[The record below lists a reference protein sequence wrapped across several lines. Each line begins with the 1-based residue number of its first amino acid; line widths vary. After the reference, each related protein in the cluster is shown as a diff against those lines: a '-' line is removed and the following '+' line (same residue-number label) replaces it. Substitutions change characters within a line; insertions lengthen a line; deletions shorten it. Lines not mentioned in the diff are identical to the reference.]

1 MDDGVRIPLSDIYAE
16 LREVRRTAS
25 ANDQSLR
32 ETILPRLDSIDKRI
46 TAVELRLISLAG
58 GVIAAF
64 GAGKGLGIL

>member
-32 ETILPRLDSIDKRI
+32 ETILPRLDGIEKRI
-46 TAVELRLISLAG
+46 SALELRVLGIAG
-58 GVIAAF
+58 GVVAAF